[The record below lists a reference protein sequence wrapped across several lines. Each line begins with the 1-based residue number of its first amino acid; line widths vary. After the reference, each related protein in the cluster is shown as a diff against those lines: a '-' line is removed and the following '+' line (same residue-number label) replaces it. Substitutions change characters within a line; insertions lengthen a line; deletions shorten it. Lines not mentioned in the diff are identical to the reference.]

1 MKKPTNWWRDGVFHI
16 ETTFGIINIRP
27 KLTSTQ
33 GETVD
38 SIEFIIDGGAKALFP
53 DGKEIR
59 CGFNI
64 RLMKDEGSRR

>member
-1 MKKPTNWWRDGVFHI
+1 MKKPTSWWKDGVFHI

-27 KLTSTQ
+27 KLTSDFLK
-33 GETVD
+33 ETVD
-38 SIEFIIDGGAKALFP
+38 SIEIIPDDGAKALMP

-64 RLMKDEGSRR
+64 RLLKN